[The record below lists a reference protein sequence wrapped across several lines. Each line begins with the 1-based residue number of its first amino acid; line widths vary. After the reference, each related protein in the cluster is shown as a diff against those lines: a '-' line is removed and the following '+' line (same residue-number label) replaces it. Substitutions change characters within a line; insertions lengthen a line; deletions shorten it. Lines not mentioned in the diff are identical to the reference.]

1 MVIALLV
8 VLGGLFLVM
17 LGVLI
22 TALVAKQRGA
32 FAPPPR
38 PVSTLDDVRSLA
50 RAGRKADAI
59 RVFRQVTGQGLTEAK
74 AAVEQMSGRA
84 PVPRKQGLILREVRD
99 ADIESQIR
107 LGHLMNAIA
116 LYREKTGVG
125 PQEART
131 AVERWRD
138 RLHAS

>member
-1 MVIALLV
+1 MV
-8 VLGGLFLVM
+8 
-17 LGVLI
+17 GVLI

-38 PVSTLDDVRSLA
+38 PAYTLDDVRSLA

-59 RVFRQVTGQGLTEAK
+59 RLFRQVTGQGVAEAK
-74 AAVEQMSGRA
+74 AAVEQMSGRVA
-84 PVPRKQGLILREVRD
+84 APRKQGLILREVRD

-107 LGHLMNAIA
+107 LGYLSNAIA

-125 PQEART
+125 LQEART